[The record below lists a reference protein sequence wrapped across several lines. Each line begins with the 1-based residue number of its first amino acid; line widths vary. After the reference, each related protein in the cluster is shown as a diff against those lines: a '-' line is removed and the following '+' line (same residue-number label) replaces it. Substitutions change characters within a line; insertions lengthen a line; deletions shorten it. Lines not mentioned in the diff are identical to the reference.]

1 MKNKVVRKLL
11 MIGLSSSVAL
21 TSTVGVTAAS
31 MNTALEAVA
40 EDETE
45 AEETDSEE
53 DVTEETTEVVEET
66 SEDTGVSTYDAT
78 TKTIYVSYIDEN
90 GVPIDGAEIE
100 KVTVPA
106 DAVNFNASL
115 LTKVPAGYEL
125 CVSGDINC
133 TNDTI
138 NVEVREKV
146 APATKTIYVSYI
158 EEDGTP
164 IPNAIEKVEV
174 PADAGNFAA
183 GLLKAIPEGYE
194 LVETGDIACESDT
207 INVKVRKAQKTIYV
221 SYIDESGMPIPDA
234 IEKVQV
240 PADAGNFA
248 ASLLKEI
255 PEGYE
260 LVETGDIACASD
272 TINVTVRKKVAPVTK
287 TIYVSYIEE
296 DGTPIPNAIE
306 KVEVPADAGNFA
318 ASLLKAIPEGYELV
332 ETGDIACASDTINVK
347 VRKTQAPVGK
357 TVYVSYIDEETKQPL
372 ENGIEVV

>member
-272 TINVTVRKKVAPVTK
+272 TINVKVRKKVAPVTK
-287 TIYVSYIEE
+287 TIYVS
-296 DGTPIPNAIE
+296 
-306 KVEVPADAGNFA
+306 
-318 ASLLKAIPEGYELV
+318 
-332 ETGDIACASDTINVK
+332 
-347 VRKTQAPVGK
+347 
-357 TVYVSYIDEETKQPL
+357 
-372 ENGIEVV
+372 

>member
-66 SEDTGVSTYDAT
+66 SEDTGVSTND
-78 TKTIYVSYIDEN
+78 KTIYVSYIDEN

-115 LTKVPAGYEL
+115 ITKVPAGYEL

-138 NVEVREKV
+138 NVKVREKV
-146 APATKTIYVSYI
+146 AP
-158 EEDGTP
+158 
-164 IPNAIEKVEV
+164 
-174 PADAGNFAA
+174 
-183 GLLKAIPEGYE
+183 
-194 LVETGDIACESDT
+194 
-207 INVKVRKAQKTIYV
+207 
-221 SYIDESGMPIPDA
+221 
-234 IEKVQV
+234 
-240 PADAGNFA
+240 
-248 ASLLKEI
+248 
-255 PEGYE
+255 
-260 LVETGDIACASD
+260 
-272 TINVTVRKKVAPVTK
+272 
-287 TIYVSYIEE
+287 
-296 DGTPIPNAIE
+296 
-306 KVEVPADAGNFA
+306 
-318 ASLLKAIPEGYELV
+318 
-332 ETGDIACASDTINVK
+332 
-347 VRKTQAPVGK
+347 
-357 TVYVSYIDEETKQPL
+357 
-372 ENGIEVV
+372 NGI